1 MDKSEFSEFYDKNI
15 DKVFRFIYLRVD
27 STETAQDLTSSAFLK
42 FWQRQMPVIAIPTYR
57 EKQPPAISNPQAFLY
72 RIARNQIIDFYR
84 QRSKKPV
91 SLDKLGEIAD
101 FQVAQPTFSQKI
113 ELTLEMER
121 IKKILHTIK
130 PVYADVI
137 IWHYVDD
144 LPIKEIAGILE
155 RKEGAVRV
163 LLHRA
168 LKALKAQINTDNN
181 TDKHR

>member
-1 MDKSEFSEFYDKNI
+1 MTKQEFSEFYDKNI

-42 FWQRQMPVIAIPTYR
+42 FWQRQMPVITTLSLPK
-57 EKQPPAISNPQAFLY
+57 EKQSSAISNPQAFLY

-84 QRSKKPV
+84 QKSKKPV

-137 IWHYVDD
+137 IWHYVDEMS
-144 LPIKEIAGILE
+144 IKDIAQVLE
-155 RKEGAVRV
+155 KREGNVRV

-168 LKALKAQINTDNN
+168 LESLKKQLNS
-181 TDKHR
+181 

>member
-1 MDKSEFSEFYDKNI
+1 MTKQEFSEFYDKNI

-42 FWQRQMPVIAIPTYR
+42 LWHRTSLRGVAQQQDDA
-57 EKQPPAISNPQAFLY
+57 AISNPQAFLY

-84 QRSKKPV
+84 QKSKKPI
-91 SLDKLGEIAD
+91 SLDNAGEIAD

-121 IKKILHTIK
+121 IKKILHNIK

-137 IWHYVDD
+137 IWHYVDEM
-144 LPIKEIAGILE
+144 PIKEIAQVLE
-155 RKEGAVRV
+155 KREGNVRV
-163 LLHRA
+163 IIHRA
-168 LKALKAQINTDNN
+168 LQALKAQINTDNN
-181 TDKHR
+181 TDKL